1 MLVFRGKTNEMT
13 GQSQKS
19 EKVSSSFSSAS
30 QGCIEELE
38 LLQDKF
44 SRQRYDLLRLAERD
58 LVDNDEL
65 DALSGEVSTK
75 LAEVALL
82 INNLRSHS
90 RRLISLRSELLDAK
104 KGGQQ
109 SGGSPR
115 LPIAS
120 GYADSGTQLDLSE
133 SVSGRSVAGDH
144 GLFLQLQA
152 AQQLLEDYFSV
163 ICRQGQMLEDAAR
176 LHRKVT
182 GLVSQGD
189 LQ

>member
-1 MLVFRGKTNEMT
+1 MT

-30 QGCIEELE
+30 QDCIEELE
-38 LLQDKF
+38 FLQDKF
-44 SRQRYDLLRLAERD
+44 SRQRYDLLRLADTNLVNDDD
-58 LVDNDEL
+58 LG
-65 DALSGEVSTK
+65 ALSGEVSMK
-75 LAEVALL
+75 LAEVASL

-109 SGGSPR
+109 SGGSSR

-120 GYADSGTQLDLSE
+120 GHADSATQLDLSE
-133 SVSGRSVAGDH
+133 SVSDRSVAGEHD
-144 GLFLQLQA
+144 LFLQLQA

-163 ICRQGQMLEDAAR
+163 ICRQSQMLEDAAR
-176 LHRKVT
+176 LHSKVT
-182 GLVSQGD
+182 GLVSQGN
-189 LQ
+189 L

>member
-1 MLVFRGKTNEMT
+1 MT

-19 EKVSSSFSSAS
+19 EKVSSSFSSAG
-30 QGCIEELE
+30 QDCIEELE
-38 LLQDKF
+38 ILQDKF

-58 LVDNDEL
+58 LVDDDEL
-65 DALSGEVSTK
+65 DALSGEVSAK

-82 INNLRSHS
+82 INNLRRHS
-90 RRLISLRSELLDAK
+90 RRMISLRSELLDAK

-109 SGGSPR
+109 SGGSSR
-115 LPIAS
+115 LPVAS
-120 GYADSGTQLDLSE
+120 GYADSGMQLDLSE
-133 SVSGRSVAGDH
+133 SVSDRSVAREHD
-144 GLFLQLQA
+144 LFLQLQA
-152 AQQLLEDYFSV
+152 AQQLLEDYFFV
-163 ICRQGQMLEDAAR
+163 ICKQGQMLEDADR